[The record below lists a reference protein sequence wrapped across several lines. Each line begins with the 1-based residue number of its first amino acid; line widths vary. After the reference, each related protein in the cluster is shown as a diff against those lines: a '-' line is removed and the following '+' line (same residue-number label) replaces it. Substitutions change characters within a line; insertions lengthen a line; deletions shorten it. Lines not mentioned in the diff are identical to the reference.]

1 MLILMRFG
9 IKLDEIDFF
18 EITGR
23 GYLRSIERRIDR
35 WKDLSPRLA
44 ARVHL
49 SLFSQSLLRRENI
62 RNLFTDITPRPY
74 LFLAI
79 RIHTAKQRRSLER
92 SWYSLCATVDRQ
104 VVDKSLHKKNKRSGE
119 KPSLCSY
126 TLSQIYYIYKR
137 IRILCKSNRSN
148 LIEFTLMYFN
158 TISRSNDFFFECIL
172 ISTN

>member
-126 TLSQIYYIYKR
+126 TSSQIYYIYKR
-137 IRILCKSNRSN
+137 IRVLCKSNRSN
-148 LIEFTLMYFN
+148 LIEFTLVYFN
-158 TISRSNDFFFECIL
+158 TISRSNDFF
-172 ISTN
+172 

>member
-104 VVDKSLHKKNKRSGE
+104 VVDKSLHKKKIKDLVKSLVFARIPYRRSIIFING
-119 KPSLCSY
+119 
-126 TLSQIYYIYKR
+126 
-137 IRILCKSNRSN
+137 
-148 LIEFTLMYFN
+148 
-158 TISRSNDFFFECIL
+158 FESCANPIVQ
-172 ISTN
+172 T